1 MRDQDLI
8 KGVIKGPTEVSIPQ
22 THHITNSLLTAV
34 PSTQD
39 IESAYQEKF
48 PRHTKKRKTQLAE
61 TEQIAEPIFTLT
73 AQLLSDDPLFFLI
86 NSYTTGL
93 SPSAMG
99 YILTLKVSSRF
110 GGYVECDEVG
120 IPVSEAGACLP
131 CGSAARWVSDKK

>member
-1 MRDQDLI
+1 MDPPSYGR
-8 KGVIKGPTEVSIPQ
+8 GPTGEVWKLEESISELVE
-22 THHITNSLLTAV
+22 ICS
-34 PSTQD
+34 
-39 IESAYQEKF
+39 K
-48 PRHTKKRKTQLAE
+48 
-61 TEQIAEPIFTLT
+61 
-73 AQLLSDDPLFFLI
+73 LLSDDPLFFLI